1 MCVKAQKLIATIADW
16 LTGSRRYPT
25 MTNITT
31 LRPGE
36 RFMFKNFEWVCLDPN
51 HPDGGVL
58 AIMAEPWAKDVKFCP
73 SDKFADEK
81 GNWNNYRTSN
91 VRGILSDMANAVFE
105 GKSLLPHTVDLVA
118 DNGDR
123 AYGTVHDDV
132 FILTCDEYR
141 KYRDY
146 IPHYDSWIWTATP
159 WYCGD
164 KDSGTDYADSVRAVY
179 TEDLLNNHY
188 ACNSFA
194 VVPACILDPASL
206 NLRQSMAYVEE
217 VSE

>member
-1 MCVKAQKLIATIADW
+1 
-16 LTGSRRYPT
+16 

-31 LRPGE
+31 LHPGE
-36 RFMFKNFEWVCLDPN
+36 HFMFKGFEWVCLDPN

-58 AIMAEPWAKDVKFCP
+58 AIMATPWTKDVKFCP

-81 GNWNNYRTSN
+81 GNWNNYSTSN
-91 VRGILSDMANAVFE
+91 VRGLLSGMESAVFDGE
-105 GKSLLPHTVDLVA
+105 SLLAHTVDLVA

-123 AYGTVHDDV
+123 AYGAVADPV

-146 IPHYDSWIWTATP
+146 IPRYDSWVWTATP

-164 KDSGTDYADSVRAVY
+164 KDSKTGYARNVRYVDVDGLLGSAIAHIGCAV
-179 TEDLLNNHY
+179 
-188 ACNSFA
+188 A
-194 VVPACILDPASL
+194 PACVLNPKFL
-206 NLRQSMAYVEE
+206 NLHQNMAYVEE

>member
-1 MCVKAQKLIATIADW
+1 
-16 LTGSRRYPT
+16 

-31 LRPGE
+31 LRQGE
-36 RFMFKNFEWVCLDPN
+36 HFMFKSFEFVCLDPN

-58 AIMAEPWAKDVKFCP
+58 AIMAKPWKEDVKFCP
-73 SDKFADEK
+73 SGKFADER

-91 VRGILSDMANAVFE
+91 VRRLLSGMERAVFDGE
-105 GKSLLPHTVDLVA
+105 SLLAHTIDLVA
-118 DNGDR
+118 DNGER
-123 AYGTVHDDV
+123 AYGTVKDTV

-146 IPHYDSWIWTATP
+146 IPYYNNWIWTATP
-159 WYCGD
+159 WFCGD
-164 KDSGTDYADSVRAVY
+164 EDSDTGCAAIVRSVDISSRFGCVG
-179 TEDLLNNHY
+179 
-188 ACNSFA
+188 ACSNGA
-194 VVPACILDPASL
+194 VVPACVINPKSL

>member
-1 MCVKAQKLIATIADW
+1 
-16 LTGSRRYPT
+16 

-36 RFMFKNFEWVCLDPN
+36 HFMFKNFEWVCLDQN

-73 SDKFADEK
+73 SDNFTDEK

-105 GKSLLPHTVDLVA
+105 KKSLLSHTVDLVA

-123 AYGTVHDDV
+123 AYGTVHDLV

-141 KYRDY
+141 KYREF

-159 WYCGD
+159 WFCGY
-164 KDSGTDYADSVRAVY
+164 KDSNTGCGAAMVRTV
-179 TEDLLNNHY
+179 DIGDRFGCVGVCLIG
-188 ACNSFA
+188 A
-194 VVPACILDPASL
+194 VVLACVLNPKFL

>member
-1 MCVKAQKLIATIADW
+1 
-16 LTGSRRYPT
+16 

-36 RFMFKNFEWVCLDPN
+36 HFMFKGFEWVCLDPH

-58 AIMAEPWAKDVKFCP
+58 AIMAEPWAKGVKFSP
-73 SDKFADEK
+73 NDKFADEK

-91 VRGILSDMANAVFE
+91 VRVILSDMANAFFKR
-105 GKSLLPHTVDLVA
+105 KSLLSHTVDLVA

-123 AYGTVHDDV
+123 AYGTVHDFV

-141 KYRDY
+141 KYRDS
-146 IPHYDSWIWTATP
+146 IPHYDSWVWTATP
-159 WYCGD
+159 WCCGD
-164 KDSGTDYADSVRAVY
+164 KDSDTGHASSVRIVHTTGQFNELCAYYDYSV
-179 TEDLLNNHY
+179 
-188 ACNSFA
+188 A
-194 VVPACILDPASL
+194 PACILNPKSL

>member
-1 MCVKAQKLIATIADW
+1 
-16 LTGSRRYPT
+16 

-36 RFMFKNFEWVCLDPN
+36 HFMFKGFEWVCLDPN
-51 HPDGGVL
+51 YPDGGVL
-58 AIMAEPWAKDVKFCP
+58 AIMAKPWAKDVKFCP
-73 SDKFADEK
+73 SDKFTDKKFCPSCLFADEN
-81 GNWNNYRTSN
+81 GNMNNYRTSN
-91 VRGILSDMANAVFE
+91 VRRILSDMANSVFDR
-105 GKSLLPHTVDLVA
+105 KSLLPHTVDLVA

-123 AYGTVHDDV
+123 AYGTVQDFV

-146 IPHYDSWIWTATP
+146 IPHYDNWTWTATP

-164 KDSGTDYADSVRAVY
+164 KDSDADYASYVRYVNTDGRFILSYAYYNGAV
-179 TEDLLNNHY
+179 D
-188 ACNSFA
+188 
-194 VVPACILDPASL
+194 PACILNPKSL

>member
-1 MCVKAQKLIATIADW
+1 
-16 LTGSRRYPT
+16 

-36 RFMFKNFEWVCLDPN
+36 HFMFKNFEWVCLDPN

-58 AIMAEPWAKDVKFCP
+58 AIMAKPWANDVKFCP
-73 SDKFADEK
+73 RDEFADEK

-105 GKSLLPHTVDLVA
+105 GKSLLPHTVDLIA

-123 AYGTVHDDV
+123 AYGTVQDFV
-132 FILTCDEYR
+132 FILTYDECR

-146 IPHYDSWIWTATP
+146 IPHYDNWIWTATP
-159 WYCGD
+159 WWCGD
-164 KDSGTDYADSVRAVY
+164 NDSSTGYAGNVRGVDA
-179 TEDLLNNHY
+179 TGQWHGNY
-188 ACNSFA
+188 AYSGGA
-194 VVPACILDPASL
+194 IAPACILNPKFL

>member
-1 MCVKAQKLIATIADW
+1 
-16 LTGSRRYPT
+16 

-36 RFMFKNFEWVCLDPN
+36 HFMFKDFEWVCLDPN

-58 AIMAEPWAKDVKFCP
+58 AIMAEPLAKDVEFCP
-73 SDKFADEK
+73 SGKFEDEK
-81 GNWNNYRTSN
+81 GNWNNYRKSFLRKD
-91 VRGILSDMANAVFE
+91 VLGLVKVIGEDDLILHA
-105 GKSLLPHTVDLVA
+105 VDLVA

-123 AYGTVHDDV
+123 AYGAIHDDV

-146 IPHYDSWIWTATP
+146 IPHYDNPIWTATP

-164 KDSGTDYADSVRAVY
+164 KDSDISSAPFVCYVSVGGYFSYCSAG
-179 TEDLLNNHY
+179 
-188 ACNSFA
+188 NSKA
-194 VVPACILDPASL
+194 IAPACVL
-206 NLRQSMAYVEE
+206 NPKALNIRQSMAYVEE
-217 VSE
+217 ISE

>member
-1 MCVKAQKLIATIADW
+1 
-16 LTGSRRYPT
+16 

-36 RFMFKNFEWVCLDPN
+36 HFMFKGFEWVCLDPN

-58 AIMAEPWAKDVKFCP
+58 AIMAMPWAEDVKFY
-73 SDKFADEK
+73 SSGKFADEK

-91 VRGILSDMANAVFE
+91 VRGLLSSMESAVFDGE
-105 GKSLLPHTVDLVA
+105 SLLAHTIDLVA

-123 AYGTVHDDV
+123 AYGTVKDTV

-146 IPHYDSWIWTATP
+146 IPHYDSWIWTSTP

-164 KDSGTDYADSVRAVY
+164 KDSDTDYASYVLIVHADGK
-179 TEDLLNNHY
+179 L
-188 ACNSFA
+188 CNFCTYIGGA
-194 VVPACILDPASL
+194 VVPACVFNPKSL
-206 NLRQSMAYVEE
+206 NLRQRMAYVEE

>member
-1 MCVKAQKLIATIADW
+1 
-16 LTGSRRYPT
+16 

-36 RFMFKNFEWVCLDPN
+36 RFMFKGYEWICLEPN

-58 AIMAEPWAKDVKFCP
+58 TIMAKPWAKDVKFCP

-91 VRGILSDMANAVFE
+91 VRGILSDMANAVFN
-105 GKSLLPHTVDLVA
+105 GKSLLSHTVDLVA

-123 AYGTVHDDV
+123 NYSTVHDDV

-146 IPHYDSWIWTATP
+146 ILRCDRGIWTATP
-159 WYCGD
+159 WWCGN
-164 KDSGTDYADSVRAVY
+164 KDSDIGYSCYVRYMDAEGRLSVSLAYSDHAV
-179 TEDLLNNHY
+179 
-188 ACNSFA
+188 F
-194 VVPACILDPASL
+194 PACILNPKFL
-206 NLRQSMAYVEE
+206 NLRQRMACVEE

>member
-1 MCVKAQKLIATIADW
+1 
-16 LTGSRRYPT
+16 

-31 LRPGE
+31 MCPGE
-36 RFMFKNFEWVCLDPN
+36 HFMFKSFEWVCLDP
-51 HPDGGVL
+51 HHLDGGVL
-58 AIMAEPWAKDVKFCP
+58 AIMAKTWAKDVKFCP

-91 VRGILSDMANAVFE
+91 VRGILSAMANAVFE
-105 GKSLLPHTVDLVA
+105 KERLLSHTVDLVA
-118 DNGDR
+118 DNGDH
-123 AYGTVHDDV
+123 AYGTVKDAV

-146 IPHYDSWIWTATP
+146 IPHYDNWIWTATP

-164 KDSGTDYADSVRAVY
+164 MDSDTG
-179 TEDLLNNHY
+179 Y
-188 ACNSFA
+188 ACNVRCVNAGCQLDYDRAYINGA
-194 VVPACILDPASL
+194 VVPACILNPKFL
-206 NLRQSMAYVEE
+206 NLRQNMAYVEE

>member
-1 MCVKAQKLIATIADW
+1 
-16 LTGSRRYPT
+16 
-25 MTNITT
+25 MTDITT

-36 RFMFKNFEWVCLDPN
+36 HFMFKDFEWVCLDPN
-51 HPDGGVL
+51 HLDGGVL
-58 AIMAEPWAKDVKFCP
+58 AIMAKPLAKDVKFCP

-91 VRGILSDMANAVFE
+91 VREILSAMANAVFKKE
-105 GKSLLPHTVDLVA
+105 RLLPHTVDLVA

-123 AYGTVHDDV
+123 AYGTVKDTV

-146 IPHYDSWIWTATP
+146 IPYYDSWIWTATP

-164 KDSGTDYADSVRAVY
+164 KDSDTGCAYYVCSVCAEGRLEENDACDSGAV
-179 TEDLLNNHY
+179 
-188 ACNSFA
+188 A
-194 VVPACILDPASL
+194 PACILNPKSL
-206 NLRQSMAYVEE
+206 NLRQSMAFVEE

>member
-1 MCVKAQKLIATIADW
+1 
-16 LTGSRRYPT
+16 

-36 RFMFKNFEWVCLDPN
+36 HFIFKGFEWVCLDPH

-58 AIMAEPWAKDVKFCP
+58 AIMAKPWAKDVKFCP

-91 VRGILSDMANAVFE
+91 VRVILSDMANAFFKR
-105 GKSLLPHTVDLVA
+105 KSLLSHTVDLVA

-123 AYGTVHDDV
+123 AYGTVHDFV

-146 IPHYDSWIWTATP
+146 IPHYDSLIWTATP

-164 KDSGTDYADSVRAVY
+164 EDSDTGCAAIVRSVDISSRFGCVGACINGAV
-179 TEDLLNNHY
+179 
-188 ACNSFA
+188 A
-194 VVPACILDPASL
+194 PACVLNPKFL
-206 NLRQSMAYVEE
+206 NLCQNMAYVEE

>member
-1 MCVKAQKLIATIADW
+1 
-16 LTGSRRYPT
+16 

-36 RFMFKNFEWVCLDPN
+36 HFMFKNFEWVCLDPN

-58 AIMAEPWAKDVKFCP
+58 AIMAKQWANDVKFCP

-81 GNWNNYRTSN
+81 GNLNNYRTSN
-91 VRGILSDMANAVFE
+91 VRGILSDMANAVFK

-123 AYGTVHDDV
+123 AYDTVVDLV

-141 KYRDY
+141 KYREF
-146 IPHYDSWIWTATP
+146 IPHYDDWIWTATP
-159 WYCGD
+159 WWCGD
-164 KDSGTDYADSVRAVY
+164 KDSDTGGASNVRGVNAAGRLSGDNAY
-179 TEDLLNNHY
+179 Y
-188 ACNSFA
+188 GGAIA
-194 VVPACILDPASL
+194 PACIFNPEYL
-206 NLRQSMAYVEE
+206 NLRQSIAYVEE

>member
-1 MCVKAQKLIATIADW
+1 
-16 LTGSRRYPT
+16 

-31 LRPGE
+31 LHPGE
-36 RFMFKNFEWVCLDPN
+36 HFMFKNFEWVCLDPN

-58 AIMAEPWAKDVKFCP
+58 AIMAKPLAKDVKFCP
-73 SDKFADEK
+73 DERYADEK
-81 GNWNNYRTSN
+81 GNWNNYRTSLLHKEVLRLVEVIGADN
-91 VRGILSDMANAVFE
+91 LILHE
-105 GKSLLPHTVDLVA
+105 VDLVA

-123 AYGTVHDDV
+123 AYNTVTVMDDV

-164 KDSGTDYADSVRAVY
+164 GDNGSDMCHAVNVRCVGRSGLLGKNGAHYSCAV
-179 TEDLLNNHY
+179 
-188 ACNSFA
+188 A
-194 VVPACILDPASL
+194 PACVLNPKSL

>member
-1 MCVKAQKLIATIADW
+1 
-16 LTGSRRYPT
+16 

-36 RFMFKNFEWVCLDPN
+36 HFMFKNFEWVCLDPN

-58 AIMAEPWAKDVKFCP
+58 AIMATPWTKDVKFCP
-73 SDKFADEK
+73 SDKFTDEK

-91 VRGILSDMANAVFE
+91 VREILSDMANAVFE
-105 GKSLLPHTVDLVA
+105 EKSLLPHTVDLVA

-123 AYGTVHDDV
+123 AYGTVQDFV

-146 IPHYDSWIWTATP
+146 IPHYDSWVWTTTP
-159 WYCGD
+159 WCCGD
-164 KDSGTDYADSVRAVY
+164 KDSDAGNANNVRVVCTTGQLNDFLAYYGYSVA
-179 TEDLLNNHY
+179 
-188 ACNSFA
+188 
-194 VVPACILDPASL
+194 PACVLNPKFL

>member
-1 MCVKAQKLIATIADW
+1 
-16 LTGSRRYPT
+16 

-31 LRPGE
+31 LSPGE

-58 AIMAEPWAKDVKFCP
+58 AIMAKPWEKNVKFCP

-123 AYGTVHDDV
+123 AYGTVQDNV

-141 KYRDY
+141 KYREF
-146 IPHYDSWIWTATP
+146 IPRYDDWIWTATP
-159 WYCGD
+159 WWCGD
-164 KDSGTDYADSVRAVY
+164 KDSDAGHAGVVRIVNASGQLDDDSAGYGSSVA
-179 TEDLLNNHY
+179 
-188 ACNSFA
+188 
-194 VVPACILDPASL
+194 PACILNPDAL
-206 NLRQSMAYVEE
+206 NLRQSMAFVEE
-217 VSE
+217 ASE

>member
-1 MCVKAQKLIATIADW
+1 
-16 LTGSRRYPT
+16 

-36 RFMFKNFEWVCLDPN
+36 HFMFKTFEWVCLDPN

-58 AIMAEPWAKDVKFCP
+58 AIMAKTLAEDVKFCP

-81 GNWNNYRTSN
+81 GNRNNYRTSN
-91 VRGILSDMANAVFE
+91 VRGIISGMESAVFE
-105 GKSLLPHTVDLVA
+105 KKSLLSHTVDLVA
-118 DNGDR
+118 DNGDM

-164 KDSGTDYADSVRAVY
+164 KDSDIGVANCVRGVSKGSLFDNSSALYGRAV
-179 TEDLLNNHY
+179 
-188 ACNSFA
+188 A
-194 VVPACILDPASL
+194 PACVLNPKFL
-206 NLRQSMAYVEE
+206 NLRQNMAYVEE
-217 VSE
+217 VAE

>member
-1 MCVKAQKLIATIADW
+1 
-16 LTGSRRYPT
+16 
-25 MTNITT
+25 MTNITA

-36 RFMFKNFEWVCLDPN
+36 HFMFKGFEWVCLDPN
-51 HPDGGVL
+51 NPDGGLL

-73 SDKFADEK
+73 GEENTDEK

-91 VRGILSDMANAVFE
+91 VRE
-105 GKSLLPHTVDLVA
+105 ELLLNMVPALGRENLLIHEVDLVA

-123 AYGTVHDDV
+123 SYGTVNDKV
-132 FILTCDEYR
+132 FLITCDEYR

-159 WYCGD
+159 WFCGY
-164 KDSGTDYADSVRAVY
+164 KDSDTGCGAAMVRAMDIGDRLGCVGAC
-179 TEDLLNNHY
+179 LNG
-188 ACNSFA
+188 A
-194 VVPACILDPASL
+194 VAPACILNPKSL
-206 NLRQSMAYVEE
+206 NLRQSMAFVEE

>member
-1 MCVKAQKLIATIADW
+1 
-16 LTGSRRYPT
+16 

-36 RFMFKNFEWVCLDPN
+36 HFMFKGFEWVCLDPN

-58 AIMAEPWAKDVKFCP
+58 AIMATPWKKDVKFCQ

-81 GNWNNYRTSN
+81 GNWNNYCTSN

-105 GKSLLPHTVDLVA
+105 KKSLLLHTIDLVA

-123 AYGTVHDDV
+123 AYGTVKDTV
-132 FILTCDEYR
+132 FILTCDEHR

-146 IPHYDSWIWTATP
+146 IPHYDRLIWTATP
-159 WYCGD
+159 WGCGD
-164 KDSGTDYADSVRAVY
+164 KDSDAGGSSIVRTVNAGG
-179 TEDLLNNHY
+179 LLYNY
-188 ACNSFA
+188 GACNCGA
-194 VVPACILDPASL
+194 VAPACILNPKSL
-206 NLRQSMAYVEE
+206 NLRKNMAFVEDR
-217 VSE
+217 

>member
-1 MCVKAQKLIATIADW
+1 
-16 LTGSRRYPT
+16 

-36 RFMFKNFEWVCLDPN
+36 HFMFKNFEWVCLDPN

-58 AIMAEPWAKDVKFCP
+58 AIMAKPLAKDIKFCP
-73 SDKFADEK
+73 SDKFADLK

-91 VRGILSDMANAVFE
+91 VRGILSDMANSVFYKE
-105 GKSLLPHTVDLVA
+105 SLLSHTVDLVA

-123 AYGTVHDDV
+123 AYGTVQDFV

-146 IPHYDSWIWTATP
+146 IPHYDRWIWTATP
-159 WYCGD
+159 WFCGY
-164 KDSGTDYADSVRAVY
+164 KDSDTGCGAAMVRAV
-179 TEDLLNNHY
+179 DIGDWFGCVG
-188 ACNSFA
+188 ACRSGA
-194 VVPACILDPASL
+194 VTPACILDPKSL
-206 NLRQSMAYVEE
+206 NLRQSMDYVEKI
-217 VSE
+217 SIRL

>member
-1 MCVKAQKLIATIADW
+1 
-16 LTGSRRYPT
+16 
-25 MTNITT
+25 MTDITT

-36 RFMFKNFEWVCLDPN
+36 HFMFKNFEWVCLDPN

-58 AIMAEPWAKDVKFCP
+58 AIMAKLWAEDVEFCP

-105 GKSLLPHTVDLVA
+105 RKSLLLHTVDLVA

-123 AYGTVHDDV
+123 SYGAVADPV
-132 FILTCDEYR
+132 FIITCDEYR

-146 IPHYDSWIWTATP
+146 IPHYGNWIWTATP
-159 WYCGD
+159 LYCGD
-164 KDSGTDYADSVRAVY
+164 KAFATGIADYVCCVY
-179 TEDLLNNHY
+179 TKGRLNINAADLGL
-188 ACNSFA
+188 A
-194 VVPACILDPASL
+194 VAPACILNPKSI

>member
-1 MCVKAQKLIATIADW
+1 
-16 LTGSRRYPT
+16 

-36 RFMFKNFEWVCLDPN
+36 HFMFKSFEWVCLDPN

-58 AIMAEPWAKDVKFCP
+58 AIMAKPWAKDVQFCP

-91 VRGILSDMANAVFE
+91 VRGILSDMANAVFDK
-105 GKSLLPHTVDLVA
+105 KSLLSHTVDLVA

-123 AYGTVHDDV
+123 AYGTVQDFV

-146 IPHYDSWIWTATP
+146 IPYYDSLIWTATP

-164 KDSGTDYADSVRAVY
+164 VDSDAGGAGIVRSVETDGRFSCCSADLNGAV
-179 TEDLLNNHY
+179 
-188 ACNSFA
+188 A
-194 VVPACILDPASL
+194 PACILNPKLL
-206 NLRQSMAYVEE
+206 NISQSMAYVEE

>member
-1 MCVKAQKLIATIADW
+1 MA
-16 LTGSRRYPT
+16 
-25 MTNITT
+25 NITT

-36 RFMFKNFEWVCLDPN
+36 HFMFKNFEWVCLDPN

-58 AIMAEPWAKDVKFCP
+58 AIMAKPLAKEVKFCP
-73 SDKFADEK
+73 SDEFADEK

-91 VRGILSDMANAVFE
+91 VRWILSDVANTVFE
-105 GKSLLPHTVDLVA
+105 KKSLLPHTVDLVA

-123 AYGTVHDDV
+123 AYGTVHDFV

-141 KYRDY
+141 KYRDS
-146 IPHYDSWIWTATP
+146 IPHYDRWIWTATP
-159 WYCGD
+159 WSCGD
-164 KDSGTDYADSVRAVY
+164 KNTDTDVAIHVRFVDTDGQLDVNYAYFSYAV
-179 TEDLLNNHY
+179 
-188 ACNSFA
+188 A
-194 VVPACILDPASL
+194 PACVLNPKSL

>member
-1 MCVKAQKLIATIADW
+1 
-16 LTGSRRYPT
+16 

-36 RFMFKNFEWVCLDPN
+36 HFMFKNFEWVCLDPN
-51 HPDGGVL
+51 HSDGGVL
-58 AIMAEPWAKDVKFCP
+58 AIMAKPWAKDVKFCP

-91 VRGILSDMANAVFE
+91 VRGILSDMANTVFDR
-105 GKSLLPHTVDLVA
+105 KNLLSHTVYLVA

-123 AYGTVHDDV
+123 SYGAVADPV

-146 IPHYDSWIWTATP
+146 IPHYDRWIWTSTP
-159 WYCGD
+159 LGCGD
-164 KDSGTDYADSVRAVY
+164 NDSDAGESIVVRTVN
-179 TEDLLNNHY
+179 DDGLLYNY
-188 ACNSFA
+188 GACNGGA
-194 VVPACILDPASL
+194 VTPGCILNPKSL
-206 NLRQSMAYVEE
+206 NLRQNIAYVEE